1 MSDLVKLLNESKNGY
16 LSMCIRLLNLFE
28 AENKRGGGGHSVV
41 FFGLFCWFF
50 FSLSYVA
57 SHTKLTA
64 ALEETSLLLSIYKL
78 RRSQTLFRF
87 NDIVLPS

>member
-28 AENKRGGGGHSVV
+28 AEMGEGSQC
-41 FFGLFCWFF
+41 GLLWVILLGF

-64 ALEETSLLLSIYKL
+64 ALADRRDKFPSTYKMKITDSI
-78 RRSQTLFRF
+78 
-87 NDIVLPS
+87 

>member
-28 AENKRGGGGHSVV
+28 AEKGGGSQC
-41 FFGLFCWFF
+41 GLLWVILLGF

-64 ALEETSLLLSIYKL
+64 ALEETIKFAFKYI
-78 RRSQTLFRF
+78 QTEDHRLYL
-87 NDIVLPS
+87 DLMI

>member
-28 AENKRGGGGHSVV
+28 AEKGGGVTVWSSLGYSV
-41 FFGLFCWFF
+41 GFF

-57 SHTKLTA
+57 SHTNLTA
-64 ALEETSLLLSIYKL
+64 ALA
-78 RRSQTLFRF
+78 
-87 NDIVLPS
+87 D

>member
-28 AENKRGGGGHSVV
+28 AEKGGGHSVV
-41 FFGLFCWFF
+41 FFGLFCWGF

-64 ALEETSLLLSIYKL
+64 ALADRRDKFACIYKL
-78 RRSQTLFRF
+78 KITDS
-87 NDIVLPS
+87 I

>member
-28 AENKRGGGGHSVV
+28 AEKGGGHSVV
-41 FFGLFCWFF
+41 FFGLFCWGF

-57 SHTKLTA
+57 SHTNLTA
-64 ALEETSLLLSIYKL
+64 ALADKRDKFAFKYI
-78 RRSQTLFRF
+78 QTEDHRLYL
-87 NDIVLPS
+87 DLII

>member
-28 AENKRGGGGHSVV
+28 AEKGGGVHSVV
-41 FFGLFCWFF
+41 FFGLFCWVL

-64 ALEETSLLLSIYKL
+64 ALADRRDKFACIYKL
-78 RRSQTLFRF
+78 KITDS
-87 NDIVLPS
+87 I

>member
-28 AENKRGGGGHSVV
+28 AEKGGGGHSVV

-57 SHTKLTA
+57 SHTNLTA
-64 ALEETSLLLSIYKL
+64 ALADKRDKFAFKYI
-78 RRSQTLFRF
+78 QTEDHRLYL
-87 NDIVLPS
+87 DLII

>member
-28 AENKRGGGGHSVV
+28 AEKGGGGHSVV

-64 ALEETSLLLSIYKL
+64 ALEETIKFAFKYI
-78 RRSQTLFRF
+78 QTEDHRLYL
-87 NDIVLPS
+87 DLII

>member
-28 AENKRGGGGHSVV
+28 AEKGGGGHSVV
-41 FFGLFCWFF
+41 FFELFCWVF

-64 ALEETSLLLSIYKL
+64 ALADRRDKFACIYKL
-78 RRSQTLFRF
+78 KITDS
-87 NDIVLPS
+87 I

>member
-28 AENKRGGGGHSVV
+28 AEKVGGGGGGGHSVV
-41 FFGLFCWFF
+41 FFGLFCWVF

-64 ALEETSLLLSIYKL
+64 ALEETIKFAFKYI
-78 RRSQTLFRF
+78 QTEDHRLYL
-87 NDIVLPS
+87 DLMI